1 MYYKK
6 IEGERVYLSPMCVD
20 DAPKYVKWLN
30 DFSVTDGLNGSKSVV
45 TLEQE
50 KEWIEKNSGIGN
62 YQFAVIRKEDNELI
76 GNCGFN
82 ELNLVNQTG
91 AIGIFIGEEENRSKG
106 YGREALELL
115 IGYGF
120 DYLNLNN
127 IMLSVYSFNERAI
140 ACYKKVGF
148 KEIGR
153 RREAYIRKNQ
163 RYDDI
168 YMDILRSE
176 FYERKN

>member
-6 IEGERVYLSPMCVD
+6 IEGKRVYLSPMCVD
-20 DAPKYVKWLN
+20 DAPKYVKWMN
-30 DFSVTDGLNGSKSVV
+30 DFKVTDGLNGSKNLV
-45 TLEQE
+45 TLESE
-50 KEWIEKNSGIGN
+50 REWIERNNRDGN
-62 YQFAVIRKEDNELI
+62 FQFAIVKQENNELI

-82 ELNLVNQTG
+82 ELDTVNRKATV
-91 AIGIFIGEEENRSKG
+91 GIFIGEEENRNKG
-106 YGREALELL
+106 YGTEVLELL

-127 IMLSVYSFNERAI
+127 IMLAVYSFNEGAI
-140 ACYKKVGF
+140 GCYKKVGF

-153 RREAYIRKNQ
+153 RRETYNIKNK
-163 RYDDI
+163 RYDTI

-176 FYERKN
+176 FYEKN